1 MSTANHSWAEGP
13 ALPCLRCRQYTYYGC
28 GRGGY
33 CKKLTRWSSLTRP
46 CDGFT
51 AAHSAESQAG
61 QLANVEMICDP
72 ASVSTLVTQ
81 VFGNAGFSV
90 AQVCSGLSNDAMHLP
105 HVVLTQP
112 SYPGFE
118 AHLFT
123 MADASFWIPEFTPG
137 DRVVLYYPWGSD
149 DEKRSAWER
158 LLESAVVMSRQL
170 AGYRERIQRGL
181 QGVSVRWAHG
191 EKVWEQLLRP
201 PVQQPLIPEANR
213 WEKSIMAHITVL
225 RNCGF
230 VAKYAYSGLTKD
242 HPTVKVLD
250 LPTVW
255 FDDESYIGVDAH
267 LFTLADMAQW
277 LPSFGEHGIDVIM
290 ELSTRDQ
297 EETRIGWKRLA
308 SEASTLKRLL
318 RGYRTIMIDDFVG
331 DYKYWRIQRFGFN
344 VLREKS
350 FVQT

>member
-1 MSTANHSWAEGP
+1 
-13 ALPCLRCRQYTYYGC
+13 
-28 GRGGY
+28 
-33 CKKLTRWSSLTRP
+33 
-46 CDGFT
+46 
-51 AAHSAESQAG
+51 
-61 QLANVEMICDP
+61 
-72 ASVSTLVTQ
+72 
-81 VFGNAGFSV
+81 
-90 AQVCSGLSNDAMHLP
+90 
-105 HVVLTQP
+105 
-112 SYPGFE
+112 
-118 AHLFT
+118 

-191 EKVWEQLLRP
+191 EKVWEQLLTP

-331 DYKYWRIQRFGFN
+331 DYKYWRIQRVGFN
-344 VLREKS
+344 VLREK
-350 FVQT
+350 